1 MFNRKRQVQAAREER
16 IIKRSRTNIVGT
28 PWSSKPPAVF
38 IPGENHL
45 QDRRFSPAVRLTAL
59 PPYTLALIFSF
70 CHSRSF
76 LLTSTAIRD
85 SVTMFRRS
93 LWVKHMNPQVAR
105 ASHLQ
110 QLTVSAT
117 TRDAKSFREMV
128 IMLRKLKYLRHLS
141 LVGAI
146 KDLSSILRA
155 CPRLETLDLADSRIT
170 TDDIQRAP
178 HLWSLRTVLFGAS
191 FPMAPDCDIAEVFAA
206 LRRLVSMLD
215 QNVTLGDGLF
225 RQIGFDFPRR
235 TERISI
241 VCCSRLTN
249 LAGIGA
255 FKGLRSLELR
265 GCATIEDETLAAGL
279 MEVPHVSEVLL
290 SATRVG
296 RITITQL
303 LTRPTLE
310 VLDISLPVAAEPRGF
325 LLHLCSSRRAE
336 LSPALRWL
344 SLAYSPVDSADV
356 WSVLLSFPTLYSLDI
371 SFTAVDDNLLHFPWQ
386 TLSHLRRQEDSMP
399 IGGALHKLYVRFV
412 HLQNPSYITQIA
424 ANASLVWEHVA
435 VRSFKAACAAF
446 WL

>member
-1 MFNRKRQVQAAREER
+1 
-16 IIKRSRTNIVGT
+16 
-28 PWSSKPPAVF
+28 
-38 IPGENHL
+38 
-45 QDRRFSPAVRLTAL
+45 
-59 PPYTLALIFSF
+59 
-70 CHSRSF
+70 
-76 LLTSTAIRD
+76 
-85 SVTMFRRS
+85 MFRRS

-290 SATRVG
+290 SG
-296 RITITQL
+296 E
-303 LTRPTLE
+303 PH
-310 VLDISLPVAAEPRGF
+310 LPHRQP
-325 LLHLCSSRRAE
+325 
-336 LSPALRWL
+336 
-344 SLAYSPVDSADV
+344 LASDA
-356 WSVLLSFPTLYSLDI
+356 LLSRSCSLG
-371 SFTAVDDNLLHFPWQ
+371 P
-386 TLSHLRRQEDSMP
+386 HLRFWIS
-399 IGGALHKLYVRFV
+399 
-412 HLQNPSYITQIA
+412 
-424 ANASLVWEHVA
+424 
-435 VRSFKAACAAF
+435 AF
-446 WL
+446 L